1 MTRRK
6 PRDGWHEKE
15 CLVLLG
21 RITWRK
27 PPSSS
32 YWRLNR
38 RPLGSVMWD
47 SWNRYLTVRHYL
59 RETNTHSA
67 FVWVHVQFFHV
78 VYDRDTSTQS
88 WHTNVAFSSSAH
100 LLKPHIIHKLSLLSS
115 SHQILGVCT
124 PQHSKFWPF
133 FITNFKTNVST
144 FCDWFQLGWAH
155 MPGES
160 ASPTLS
166 ASQALSFI
174 MWNWQL
180 SYLLKWESPSIT
192 YYLLFTWNL
201 YFIQLNFNNLILF
214 EVTCLCIAI
223 T

>member
-47 SWNRYLTVRHYL
+47 SWNRYLSVRHYL
-59 RETNTHSA
+59 RETNTLPA
-67 FVWVHVQFFHV
+67 FVQVQAQFFCM
-78 VYDRDTSTQS
+78 VYDRETSTQR
-88 WHTNVAFSSSAH
+88 WHTNVAFSTSAH
-100 LLKPHIIHKLSLLSS
+100 LLKAQIIHKLSLLSS
-115 SHQILGVCT
+115 SHHILGVCK

-133 FITNFKTNVST
+133 FITHINTTVSA
-144 FCDWFQLGWAH
+144 FCDWFQWIG
-155 MPGES
+155 M
-160 ASPTLS
+160 SPHAWRVSFSHTLS
-166 ASQALSFI
+166 KSSSVFHNVRLTVF
-174 MWNWQL
+174 M
-180 SYLLKWESPSIT
+180 
-192 YYLLFTWNL
+192 
-201 YFIQLNFNNLILF
+201 LNTLR
-214 EVTCLCIAI
+214 TGDADLCF
-223 T
+223 